1 MLTKIKDESN
11 YLKDTDSKAVININN
26 KQLLQYK
33 RLRENALKVNENSER
48 VTTLEKEI
56 ELLKQLIRDLQ
67 GSK

>member
-1 MLTKIKDESN
+1 MLAKIKDDSN

-26 KQLLQYK
+26 KQLIEYK
-33 RLRENALKVNENSER
+33 RLRSNALKVNENSER
-48 VTTLEKEI
+48 VTAMEKEI

>member
-1 MLTKIKDESN
+1 MLAKIKDDSN

-26 KQLLQYK
+26 KQLIEYK
-33 RLRENALKVNENSER
+33 RLRGNALKVNENSER
-48 VTTLEKEI
+48 VTAMEKEI